1 MNNNT
6 NNQFND
12 RYNNFSDDGNNNNIY
27 SNSNPYHSTATE
39 NSADSSRA
47 YHSTATENSVNSNP
61 YHSMTTEN
69 SVNSNPYHSTT
80 TENSVN
86 SNPYHSTTTE
96 NSVNSNPYHSTTTGY
111 QPESSEYSYVY
122 QRKTSSVSQPKGN
135 ISATQNP
142 YGDNV
147 QNVYAS
153 PKKSEKKKTRK
164 SSFLL
169 KAIVAG
175 LCFGIVAGSVMVG
188 INYAGNKLTTS
199 SSNNT
204 IATTSSLKT
213 VNDNNSDKTAVST
226 TYDVASV
233 AEKVMPAMVS
243 INIKGTKTVQNP
255 YSDYFNFGFGFGG
268 NDSYQ
273 QEVSGSGSGI
283 IISQNSSELLIV
295 TNNHVVEDANEINIT
310 FNDKSTYSAKVKG
323 TEADYDLAV
332 VSVKVSDLS
341 QDTKDKIAVATL
353 GDSNKLKLGQPAVAI
368 GNALGYGQSVTVGY
382 ISALEREVQMTD
394 NTMTLI
400 QTDAAINPGNSGG
413 ALLDMNGNVIGI
425 NSAKY
430 SDTDVEGMGYAIPI
444 SDATPIIEDLM
455 NNTNHADS
463 RKAYLGIAGTD
474 VTDNYS
480 QSFGLPSGVYISKV
494 TSGSPADNAGIQAG
508 DILTKFDGNEVKTM
522 SSLQAKLKG
531 KKPNDSVEITVQRQ
545 QRNGGYKEVTVTV
558 KLGAKSDAPTED

>member
-6 NNQFND
+6 NNNFND
-12 RYNNFSDDGNNNNIY
+12 RYNNFSDDSNNIY
-27 SNSNPYHSTATE
+27 SSSQSYQNGTSE
-39 NSADSSRA
+39 NSANTTPYHTTVENFPNRSEIDSTV
-47 YHSTATENSVNSNP
+47 STTNHTANNVVQNP
-61 YHSMTTEN
+61 YTGN
-69 SVNSNPYHSTT
+69 SATNGT
-80 TENSVN
+80 
-86 SNPYHSTTTE
+86 
-96 NSVNSNPYHSTTTGY
+96 Y
-111 QPESSEYSYVY
+111 QNNNTEYSYVY
-122 QRKTSSVSQPKGN
+122 RRANTTPVQNVSTSAQ
-135 ISATQNP
+135 SAYQNTA
-142 YGDNV
+142 

-153 PKKSEKKKTRK
+153 AGKDKPKKQHKG
-164 SSFLL
+164 SFLL

-188 INYAGNKLTTS
+188 INYAGNKLTPS
-199 SSNNT
+199 ASNGNT
-204 IATTSSLKT
+204 ISTTSSLKT
-213 VNDNNSDKTAVST
+213 VNDGNSKTAVNT

-233 AEKVMPAMVS
+233 VEKVMPAMVS

-273 QEVSGSGSGI
+273 QEISGSGSGI
-283 IISQNSSELLIV
+283 IISQNDSELLIV
-295 TNNHVVEDANEINIT
+295 TNNHVVDGATEINVT
-310 FNDKSTYSAKVKG
+310 FNDKSTSSAQIKG

-332 VSVKVSDLS
+332 ISVKLSDVS
-341 QDTKDKIAVATL
+341 QETKGKIAVATL
-353 GDSNKLKLGQPAVAI
+353 GDSSKLKLGQPAVAI

-455 NNTNHADS
+455 NNTSHADS

-474 VTDNYS
+474 VTDSYS
-480 QSFGLPSGVYISKV
+480 QSFGLPSGVYVSKV
-494 TSGSPADNAGIQAG
+494 TSGSPADRAGIQAG
-508 DILTKFDGNEVKTM
+508 DIITKFNDNEVKTM
-522 SSLQAKLKG
+522 SSLQAKLKS
-531 KKPNDSVEITVQRQ
+531 KNPQDSVEITVQRQ
-545 QRNGGYKEVTVTV
+545 QRNGGYKEVTLNVT
-558 KLGAKSDAPTED
+558 LGAKSDAPAEE